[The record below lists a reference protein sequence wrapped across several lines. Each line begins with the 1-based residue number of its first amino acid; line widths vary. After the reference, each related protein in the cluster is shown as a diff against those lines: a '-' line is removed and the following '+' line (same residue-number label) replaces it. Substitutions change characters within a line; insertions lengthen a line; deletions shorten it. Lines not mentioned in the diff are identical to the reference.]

1 MSRIRWIATVLLAAA
16 LPTAANA
23 QQGGTITGRVT
34 DSRSGAP
41 LTDATVLVAGTT
53 LRVVTNGQG
62 EYRIGNVPA
71 GSQSVTASRIG
82 YAGGTQRVTVAAG
95 QTVTANFT
103 LNTSAVNLN
112 ALVVQASGR
121 EARQRELGNA
131 VSNITADQV
140 PQATV
145 QNFSQFLQG
154 RAPGVV
160 VTQSSGQLGSNSRIR
175 IRGVNSLSLSND
187 PLIIIDGV
195 RIGQDNSGGQELF
208 TGGQATSRLNDLNPE
223 DIESVEVLKGP
234 AASALYGT
242 QAANGVIQ
250 VTTKRGRAG
259 RPNIRLATEGSRL
272 DANFDFPDNYL
283 QRGLNAAGNRVDC
296 DLLARTLANT
306 AANAARRCVSVLA
319 DSLYAYNPLYGD
331 ITPLQD
337 GALTKLTGSISGG
350 TEAVTYYV
358 SGENE
363 HGVGVNRPNH
373 LTRNNVRAN
382 LAGNAGSTLRLTA
395 SAAYTNSR
403 TQLPQSDNSSAS
415 AVLWALRGAPTP
427 TNIANNAGY
436 GAGISAAQLFLWENK
451 ENADRFTGSGTLNY
465 RPLTWLSFNGTLGVD
480 NSERFIGTYVAPF
493 TVGAFPEGFRE
504 QARVH
509 LNTFTANAGATA
521 TNQLRSNLASTA
533 SAGVQWTSTNP
544 NYTYAEA
551 AAPSPGTISGSLP
564 ESVAEGLYWTVPPDR
579 LFGAYVSEQLA
590 ISDRLFL
597 NAAIRG
603 DKSSASGADIGF
615 ITYPSLSAS
624 WVVNEEPW
632 FPSLST
638 LSNLRLRAAYG
649 RSGLRPDYLSAQRT
663 YNSSPVALDGGLAS
677 GFTVSNFGNSEL
689 KAEVTREFEFGGDLG
704 VFDDRVSLEV
714 THYNKRSQNALVQR
728 SVAPSFG
735 GPTSQFFNL
744 GSVSNTGIEAALRT
758 QPVRRRN
765 LEVNLDATFS
775 ANRNRLVSFG
785 DTTVSPISLGTLQW
799 HVEGFP
805 VGGYFGTTYRYA
817 DTNSDGLISQSE
829 VTAIPAD
836 SQGVPEINATYL
848 GSPLPKRE
856 MSFNADIRAF
866 GFARISALLDHKGGQ
881 KLFDRTRQSRC
892 AGSTGSAFC
901 DERQVPGASL
911 ADQAA
916 IQAVQKGI
924 GSAGYIEDASFTK
937 LREVALTLTAPT
949 SITRRFGFREDGL
962 SLTLAGRN
970 LKTWTDYRGFDP
982 EVNATGSSNLTAS
995 EFYSVPPAR
1004 SLVAR
1009 IDVNF

>member
-1 MSRIRWIATVLLAAA
+1 MSRIRWIATILLAAA

-23 QQGGTITGRVT
+23 QSGGTITGRVT

-41 LTDATVLVAGTT
+41 LSSTTVLVAGTT
-53 LRVVTNGQG
+53 LRVVTNAQG
-62 EYRIGNVPA
+62 EYRIGNVPS

-95 QTVTANFT
+95 QTVTANFS

-175 IRGVNSLSLSND
+175 IRGVNSLSLNND

-195 RIGQDNSGGQELF
+195 RIGQDAGGGDLFSGGQ
-208 TGGQATSRLNDLNPE
+208 GSSRLNDLNPD

-259 RPNIRLATEGSRL
+259 RPNVRAYSEFSNLEE
-272 DANFDFPDNYL
+272 NFDFPDNYL
-283 QRGLNAAGNRVDC
+283 QRGFNAAGTRINC
-296 DLLARTLANT
+296 DLASR
-306 AANAARRCVSVLA
+306 AAGTCVKL
-319 DSLYAYNPLYGD
+319 DSLYSYNPLESD
-331 ITPLQD
+331 VTPLQT
-337 GALTKLTGSISGG
+337 GALTKLGGSVSGG
-350 TEAVTYYV
+350 TETATYYV
-358 SGENE
+358 SGETT
-363 HGVGVNRPNH
+363 HGVGVQHPNH
-373 LTRNNVRAN
+373 LSRRNVRAN
-382 LAGNAGSTLRLTA
+382 LAANAGSTLRLTA
-395 SAAYTNSR
+395 SAGYTANNI
-403 TQLPQSDNSSAS
+403 QLPQSDNSSIS
-415 AVLWALRGAPTP
+415 PLLWALRGAPTP

-436 GAGISAAQLFLWENK
+436 GSGILASQLYKWENK
-451 ENADRFTGSGTLNY
+451 ENSNRFTGSVTGNY

-480 NSERFIGTYVAPF
+480 NNDRFIGTFVAPGS
-493 TVGAFPEGFRE
+493 VGAFPGGFRE
-504 QARVH
+504 QYRTHNNV
-509 LNTFTANAGATA
+509 FTANAGATA
-521 TNQLRSNLASTA
+521 TNQLRSNLAATT
-533 SAGVQWTSTNP
+533 SAGVQWTSANP

-551 AAPSPGTISGSLP
+551 DDPAPGTILGGIPGSVDENLGP
-564 ESVAEGLYWTVPPDR
+564 EAPDR
-579 LFGAYVSEQLA
+579 LFGAYISEQLA
-590 ISDRLFL
+590 INDRLFL

-632 FPSLST
+632 FPSMGQ

-649 RSGLRPDYLSAQRT
+649 KSGLRPAYLTANRT
-663 YNSSPVALDGGLAS
+663 YNTAQVALDGGVAS
-677 GFTVSNFGNSEL
+677 GFVVSNFGNSEL
-689 KAEVTREFEFGGDLG
+689 KAEITREIEFGGDLG
-704 VFDDRVSLEV
+704 MFDDRVSLEV
-714 THYNKRSQNALVQR
+714 THYNKRSNNALVSR
-728 SVAPSFG
+728 TLAPSFG
-735 GPTSQFFNL
+735 GPLSQYFNL
-744 GSVSNTGIEAALRT
+744 GSVSNSGLEMALRT

-765 LEVNLDATFS
+765 LEVNLDATL
-775 ANRNRLVSFG
+775 ATNRNRLNSFG
-785 DTTVSPISLGTLQW
+785 DTIVAKAGISLGTLQW
-799 HVEGFP
+799 HIEGYP
-805 VGGYFGTTYRYA
+805 VGAYFTTAYRYSDA
-817 DTNSDGLISQSE
+817 NGDGLIQQSE
-829 VTAIPAD
+829 VVALPAD
-836 SQGVPEINATYL
+836 SQTIPSLNRTFF

-856 MSFNADIRAF
+856 ASFNADVRAF
-866 GFARISALLDHKGGQ
+866 GFARVSALLDYKGGQ
-881 KLFDRTRQSRC
+881 KLFDQTRQSRC
-892 AGSTGSAFC
+892 TAASTVAFC
-901 DERQVPGASL
+901 QERWVPGASL
-911 ADQAA
+911 EDQAA
-916 IQAVQKGI
+916 IQAVLKGI
-924 GSAGYIEDASFTK
+924 SSAGFIEDASFWK
-937 LREVALTLTAPT
+937 LREVALTLTAPNT
-949 SITRRFGFREDGL
+949 LTRRFGFREDGL

-970 LKTWTDYRGFDP
+970 LHTWTNYRGFDP
-982 EVNATGSSNLTAS
+982 EVNANGTTNLNAN

>member
-23 QQGGTITGRVT
+23 QSGGTITGRVT

-82 YAGGTQRVTVAAG
+82 YAGGSQRVTVAAG

-175 IRGVNSLSLSND
+175 IRGVNSLSLNND

-195 RIGQDNSGGQELF
+195 RIAQDAGGGDLFSGGQ
-208 TGGQATSRLNDLNPE
+208 ASSRLNDLNPD

-259 RPNIRLATEGSRL
+259 RPNVRAYSEFSKL
-272 DANFDFPDNYL
+272 DENFDFPDNFL
-283 QRGLNAAGNRVDC
+283 QRGFNAANTRINC
-296 DLLARTLANT
+296 DLVARANGT
-306 AANAARRCVSVLA
+306 CVKT
-319 DSLYAYNPLYGD
+319 DSLYSYNPLNSD
-331 ITPLQD
+331 VTPLQT
-337 GALTKLTGSISGG
+337 GALTKLGGSISGG
-350 TEAVTYYV
+350 TETATYYV
-358 SGENE
+358 SGETT
-363 HGVGVNRPNH
+363 HGVGVQRPNH
-373 LTRNNVRAN
+373 LSRRNVRAN
-382 LAGNAGSTLRLTA
+382 LAANAGSTLRLTA
-395 SAAYTNSR
+395 SAGYTANNI
-403 TQLPQSDNSSAS
+403 QLPQSDNSQISPL
-415 AVLWALRGAPTP
+415 LWALRGAPTP

-436 GAGISAAQLFLWENK
+436 GSGILASQLFMWENK
-451 ENADRFTGSGTLNY
+451 ENSNRFTGSTTANY

-480 NSERFIGTYVAPF
+480 NNDRFIGTFVAPG
-493 TVGAFPEGFRE
+493 TVGAFADGFRE
-504 QARVH
+504 QYRVH
-509 LNTFTANAGATA
+509 NNVFTANGGATA
-521 TNQLRSNLASTA
+521 TNQLRDNVAATT
-533 SAGVQWTSTNP
+533 SAGVQWTSANP

-551 AAPSPGTISGSLP
+551 DAPAPGTIQGAIPGSVDENLGP
-564 ESVAEGLYWTVPPDR
+564 ESPDR
-579 LFGAYVSEQLA
+579 LFGAYISEQLA
-590 ISDRLFL
+590 INDRLFL
-597 NAAIRG
+597 NAALRG

-632 FPSLST
+632 FPSLSQ

-649 RSGLRPDYLSAQRT
+649 KSGLRPGYLTANRT
-663 YNSSPVALDGGLAS
+663 YNTLPVAIDGDVVN
-677 GFTVSNFGNSEL
+677 GFVVSNFGNSEL
-689 KAEVTREFEFGGDLG
+689 KAEITREIEFGGDVGL
-704 VFDDRVSLEV
+704 FDDRVSLEV
-714 THYNKRSQNALVQR
+714 THYDKRSNNALVSR
-728 SVAPSFG
+728 TLAPSFG
-735 GPTSQFFNL
+735 GPGSQFFNL
-744 GSVSNTGIEAALRT
+744 GSVSNSGFEMALRT

-765 LEVNLDATFS
+765 LEVNLDATL
-775 ANRNRLVSFG
+775 ATNRNRLNSFG
-785 DTTVSPISLGTLQW
+785 DTIVAKAGISLGTLQW
-799 HVEGFP
+799 HIEGYP
-805 VGGYFGTTYRYA
+805 VGAYFTTAYQYNDA
-817 DTNSDGLISQSE
+817 NGDGLIQQSE
-829 VTAIPAD
+829 VTAVPQAEQTIP
-836 SQGVPEINATYL
+836 SLNRTFF

-856 MSFNADIRAF
+856 ASFSADVRAF
-866 GFARISALLDHKGGQ
+866 GFARISTLLDYKGGQ
-881 KLFDRTRQSRC
+881 KLFDQTRQSRC
-892 AGSTGSAFC
+892 TGAATVAFC
-901 DERQVPGASL
+901 EERWVPGASL
-911 ADQAA
+911 EDQAA
-916 IQAVQKGI
+916 IQAVLKGI
-924 GSAGYIEDASFTK
+924 SSAGFIEDASFWK
-937 LREVALTLTAPT
+937 LREVALTLTAPNT
-949 SITRRFGFREDGL
+949 LTRRFGFREDGL
-962 SLTLAGRN
+962 SLTVAGRN
-970 LKTWTDYRGFDP
+970 LHTWTNYRGFDP
-982 EVNATGSSNLTAS
+982 EVNANGTSNLNAN

>member
-23 QQGGTITGRVT
+23 QSGGTITGRVT
-34 DSRSGAP
+34 DSRTGAP

-62 EYRIGNVPA
+62 EYRIGNVPS

-95 QTVTANFT
+95 QTVTANFS

-131 VSNITADQV
+131 VSNITAEQV

-175 IRGVNSLSLSND
+175 IRGVNSLSLNND

-195 RIGQDNSGGQELF
+195 RIAQDAGGGDLFSGGQ
-208 TGGQATSRLNDLNPE
+208 ASSRLNDLNPD

-259 RPNIRLATEGSRL
+259 RPNVRTYAEASQLEE
-272 DANFDFPDNYL
+272 NFDFPDNFL
-283 QRGLNAAGNRVDC
+283 QRGFNAGGTRINC
-296 DLLARTLANT
+296 DLVARANGT
-306 AANAARRCVSVLA
+306 CVRV
-319 DSLYAYNPLYGD
+319 DSLYSYNPLTSD
-331 ITPLQD
+331 VTPLQT
-337 GALTKLTGSISGG
+337 GALTKLGGSVSGG
-350 TEAVTYYV
+350 TETATYYV
-358 SGENE
+358 SGEST
-363 HGVGVNRPNH
+363 HGVGVQRPNH
-373 LTRNNVRAN
+373 LGRHNVRAN
-382 LAGNAGSTLRLTA
+382 LAANAGSTLRLTA
-395 SAAYTNSR
+395 SAGYTASNI
-403 TQLPQSDNSSAS
+403 QLPQSDNSAISPL
-415 AVLWALRGAPTP
+415 LWALRGAPTP

-436 GAGISAAQLFLWENK
+436 GSGILASQLYKWENK
-451 ENADRFTGSGTLNY
+451 ENSNRFTGSVTGNY

-480 NSERFIGTYVAPF
+480 NNDRFIGTFVAPG
-493 TVGAFPEGFRE
+493 TVGAFPGGFRE
-504 QARVH
+504 QYRTHNNV
-509 LNTFTANAGATA
+509 FTANAGATA
-521 TNQLRSNLASTA
+521 TNQLRSNLATTT
-533 SAGVQWTSTNP
+533 SAGVQWTSANP

-551 AAPSPGTISGSLP
+551 DDPAPGTILGGIPGSVDENLGP
-564 ESVAEGLYWTVPPDR
+564 EAPDR
-579 LFGAYVSEQLA
+579 LFGAYISEQLA
-590 ISDRLFL
+590 INDRLFL

-603 DKSSASGADIGF
+603 DKSSASGAEIGF

-632 FPSLST
+632 FPSVGQ
-638 LSNLRLRAAYG
+638 LSNFRLRAAYG
-649 RSGLRPDYLSAQRT
+649 KSGLRPAYLTANRT
-663 YNSSPVALDGGLAS
+663 YNTAQ
-677 GFTVSNFGNSEL
+677 
-689 KAEVTREFEFGGDLG
+689 AEITREIEFGGDLG
-704 VFDDRVSLEV
+704 VFDDRVSLEL
-714 THYNKRSQNALVQR
+714 THYNKRSNNALVSR
-728 SVAPSFG
+728 TLAPSFG
-735 GPTSQFFNL
+735 GPLSQYFNL
-744 GSVSNTGIEAALRT
+744 GSVSNSGLEMALRT

-765 LEVNLDATFS
+765 LEVNLDATLS
-775 ANRNRLVSFG
+775 TNRNRLNSFG
-785 DTTVSPISLGTLQW
+785 DTIVAKAGISLGTLQW
-799 HVEGFP
+799 HIEGYP
-805 VGGYFGTTYRYA
+805 VGSYFTTAYRFN
-817 DTNSDGLISQSE
+817 DTNNDGLIQQSE
-829 VTAIPAD
+829 VVALPAD
-836 SQGVPEINATYL
+836 SQTIPSLNRTFF

-856 MSFNADIRAF
+856 ASFSTDIRAF
-866 GFARISALLDHKGGQ
+866 GFARVSALMDYKGGQ
-881 KLFDRTRQSRC
+881 KLFDQTRQSRC
-892 AGSTGSAFC
+892 TAAQTVAFC
-901 DERQVPGASL
+901 QERWVPGASL
-911 ADQAA
+911 EDQAA
-916 IQAVQKGI
+916 IQAVLKGI
-924 GSAGYIEDASFTK
+924 SSAGFIEDASFWK
-937 LREVALTLTAPT
+937 LREVALTLTAPNT
-949 SITRRFGFREDGL
+949 LTRRFGFREDGL

-970 LKTWTDYRGFDP
+970 LHTWTNYRGFDP
-982 EVNATGSSNLTAS
+982 EVNANGTTNLNAN

>member
-82 YAGGTQRVTVAAG
+82 YAGGSQRVTVAAG

-131 VSNITADQV
+131 VANITADQV

-160 VTQSSGQLGSNSRIR
+160 VQQSSGQLGGNSRIR
-175 IRGVNSLSLSND
+175 IRGVNSLSLNND
-187 PLIIIDGV
+187 PLIIVDGV
-195 RIGQDNSGGQELF
+195 RIGQDGGNGQELF
-208 TGGQATSRLNDLNPE
+208 TGGQATSRLNDINPD

-259 RPNIRLATEGSRL
+259 RPNVRVYSEASKL
-272 DANFDFPDNYL
+272 DQNFDFPDNFL
-283 QRGLNAAGNRVDC
+283 QRGFNAANVRINC
-296 DLLARTLANT
+296 DL
-306 AANAARRCVSVLA
+306 AARANGTCVRT
-319 DSLYAYNPLYGD
+319 DSLYSYNPLNSD
-331 ITPLQD
+331 VTPLQD
-337 GALTKLTGSISGG
+337 GALTKMGGSVSGG
-350 TEAVTYYV
+350 TESATYYV
-358 SGENE
+358 SGERE
-363 HGVGVNRPNH
+363 HGVGVQRPNH
-373 LTRNNVRAN
+373 LSRTNVRAN
-382 LAGNAGSTLRLTA
+382 LAANAGSTLRLTA
-395 SAAYTNSR
+395 SAGYTNNNV
-403 TQLPQSDNSSAS
+403 QLPQSDNSS
-415 AVLWALRGAPTP
+415 VNPLLWALRGAPTP

-436 GAGISAAQLFLWENK
+436 GSGILSSQLYMWENK
-451 ENADRFTGSGTLNY
+451 EKSDRFTGSATANY
-465 RPLTWLSFNGTLGVD
+465 RPMSWLSFNGTLGVD
-480 NSERFIGTYVAPF
+480 NNDRFIGTFVAPG
-493 TVGAFPEGFRE
+493 TIGSFPGGFRE

-509 LNTFTANAGATA
+509 NNTFTANGGATA
-521 TNQLRSNLASTA
+521 TNQLRSNLAATT

-551 AAPSPGTISGSLP
+551 DEPAPGTILGGIPGS
-564 ESVAEGLYWTVPPDR
+564 VDEGLYWNVPPDR

-590 ISDRLFL
+590 INDRLFL

-632 FPSLST
+632 FPSIGQ
-638 LSNLRLRAAYG
+638 LSNFRLRAAYG
-649 RSGLRPDYLSAQRT
+649 KSGLRPTFLSANRT
-663 YNSSPVALDGGLAS
+663 YNTAQVALDGGVVS
-677 GFTVSNFGNSEL
+677 GFVVSNFGNSEL
-689 KAEVTREFEFGGDLG
+689 RAEITREIELGGDLG
-704 VFDDRVSLEV
+704 LFDDRVSLEL
-714 THYNKRSQNALVQR
+714 THYDKRSNNALVSR
-728 SVAPSFG
+728 TIAPSFG
-735 GPTSQFFNL
+735 GPGSQFFNL
-744 GSVSNTGIEAALRT
+744 GSVSNSGFEAGLRT

-765 LEVNLDATFS
+765 LEVNLDATL
-775 ANRNRLVSFG
+775 ATNRNRLISFG
-785 DTTVSPISLGTLQW
+785 DSSVTPISLGTLQY
-799 HVEGFP
+799 HVEGYP
-805 VGGYFGTTYRYA
+805 VGSYFTTAY
-817 DTNSDGLISQSE
+817 TFSDANNDGIIQQSE
-829 VTAIPAD
+829 VTAVPQADQTIP
-836 SQGVPEINATYL
+836 SINRSFF

-856 MSFNADIRAF
+856 ISLSADVRAF
-866 GFARISALLDHKGGQ
+866 GFARVSALLDHKGGQ
-881 KLFDRTRQSRC
+881 KLYDGTRQSRC
-892 AGSTGSAFC
+892 TAASTVAFC
-901 DERQVPGASL
+901 EQRWVPGQSL
-911 ADQAA
+911 EDQAA
-916 IQAVQKGI
+916 IQAVLKGI
-924 GSAGYIEDASFTK
+924 SSAGFIEDASFTK
-937 LREVALTLTAPT
+937 LREVALTLTAPN

-970 LKTWTDYRGFDP
+970 LHTWTNYRGFDP
-982 EVNATGSSNLTAS
+982 EVNATGTSNLNAQ